1 VSGDFVVVL
10 PLVCLA
16 GGAFAVYLVARL
28 VGALWPGAQGES
40 TGRTVAHVV
49 NPLLAS
55 LTALV
60 FAGALVAWGLLVAR
74 TPFVAETATLSPEE
88 LPAWGY
94 ARLRGVVLRAEPGA
108 LVISGI
114 ALGMG
119 LLVAVYSGRY
129 LALDRR
135 HETYYPLLLL
145 LVTGLVGMVLTSD
158 LFNLYMC
165 CELMSLAA
173 YALVGFRRRTA
184 AAVEAGF
191 KYLIMGSVGTIVLLM
206 GISFLYRTRGML
218 SLPPLASLPSLE
230 PTDRYARLGLA
241 FVMVGLALKSA
252 IVPLHTW
259 LPDAHGR
266 APSSISAML
275 SGIVIQ
281 STFYAGLKVS
291 LGMGFPARSLGW
303 VLIWLSMVNMM
314 LGNGMALVQTST
326 KRLLAYSTIAQ
337 MGYVML
343 SIGIGLRWRSVA
355 AIQAGFLMLLAHAVM
370 KGLAFLCQGVCDF
383 YATQRAL
390 QAASSAL
397 PERTSPG
404 ASGSSHAAHPR
415 VALHEPALETI
426 EELQGTF
433 RRHPL
438 VAAAFV
444 LALAGLIGVPP
455 LAGFSGKWFMLLH
468 ALRTAS
474 APLPGTPRPTLIYAG
489 VVVFIFNS
497 VASLGYFL
505 PLIGAIWSPAQD
517 APPEAQKR
525 VRTSAWMAVPLAILA
540 LLVIAIGVYPGPWLA
555 WMAAVAGYLR

>member
-1 VSGDFVVVL
+1 MVSGDIVVVL

-16 GGAFAVYLVARL
+16 GGAFVVYLAARL
-28 VGALWPGAQGES
+28 VGVLWPASRDASGAVA
-40 TGRTVAHVV
+40 RTA

-60 FAGALVAWGLLVAR
+60 FASALGAWVVLVTR
-74 TPFVAETATLSPEE
+74 TPFVADIKLVAPEE
-88 LPAWGY
+88 LPVWGY
-94 ARLRGVVLRAEPGA
+94 ARWRGVLLRAEPGA

-119 LLVAVYSGRY
+119 LLVAIYSGRY

-191 KYLIMGSVGTIVLLM
+191 KYLIMGSVGTIVMLM
-206 GISFLYRTRGML
+206 GIAYLYRTRGML
-218 SLPPLASLPSLE
+218 SLPPIASLPQLE

-241 FVMVGLALKSA
+241 FVMVGLAVKSA

-266 APSSISAML
+266 APSSISALL

-314 LGNGMALVQTST
+314 LGNGMALVQTSA
-326 KRLLAYSTIAQ
+326 KRLLAYSTVAQ

-343 SIGIGLRWRSVA
+343 SIGIGLRWRSPA

-370 KGLAFLCQGVCDF
+370 KGLAFLCKGACNF
-383 YATQRAL
+383 YATMH
-390 QAASSAL
+390 
-397 PERTSPG
+397 SP
-404 ASGSSHAAHPR
+404 SKR
-415 VALHEPALETI
+415 HEPVLETI

-438 VAAAFV
+438 VAVAFV

-474 APLPGTPRPTLIYAG
+474 TPLPGTPRPALIYVG
-489 VVVFIFNS
+489 VVVFAFNT

-505 PLIGAIWSPAQD
+505 PLIGAILSPALD

-525 VRTSAWMAVPLAILA
+525 VRISAWMAVPLVILA

-555 WMAAVAGYLR
+555 WMAAAAGYLR